1 MMETPNFIE
10 SYQTN
15 AFDLCDKIIKRANE
29 IFNSRFDGMT
39 NEERQ
44 IHGFMKGAETNGG
57 QAIRTDYSLDFRS
70 IEDPLVSDMHNLLNI
85 YIKRYSEKHT
95 GFCNLPCISQDMK
108 VQLTPPK
115 GGFHKWHSEHDVDR
129 NCSYRNLTWTLYLND
144 IPEGEGETEFLEYG
158 IKVQPKKG
166 LLCFFP
172 AAWTHIHRGNPVYS
186 CDKYIATGWYY
197 LT

>member
-10 SYQTN
+10 SYQTEQYD
-15 AFDLCDKIIKRANE
+15 FCDQVIDRL
-29 IFNSRFDGMT
+29 
-39 NEERQ
+39 EEYLAKDTAPILVGSQ
-44 IHGFMKGAETNGG
+44 DHHGQSN
-57 QAIRTDYSLDFRS
+57 RVDFS
-70 IEDPLVSDMHNLLNI
+70 VNFEAMADPLNVTMHGILNQ
-85 YIKRYSEKHT
+85 YIVKYAEKYT
-95 GFCNLPCISQDMK
+95 GFAQKTAISRAMK
-108 VQLTPPK
+108 VQKTPPK
-115 GGFHKWHSEHDVDR
+115 GGFHTWHSEHS
-129 NCSYRNLTWTLYLND
+129 NNENSSYRVLVWTMYLND
-144 IPEGEGETEFLEYG
+144 IPDGEGETEFLEYG